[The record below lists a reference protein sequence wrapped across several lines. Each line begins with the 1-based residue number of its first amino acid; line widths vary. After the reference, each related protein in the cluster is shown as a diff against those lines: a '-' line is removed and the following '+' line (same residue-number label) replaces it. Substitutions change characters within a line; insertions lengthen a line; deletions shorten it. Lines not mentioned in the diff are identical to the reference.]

1 MHDAKDPVSD
11 EVIRAHFEPFGD
23 IRAIRTYK
31 GQLHTRFI
39 EYWDSRACIQA
50 HDTCQDTEFLGGK
63 LQLKFAWDLSTVSLV
78 NDARTRSEAKAAAE
92 ARATANQQDP
102 APLPEGEA
110 AEIAPAWPA
119 NAPEER
125 LEQAQKV
132 QQVCTPLSNASY

>member
-1 MHDAKDPVSD
+1 M
-11 EVIRAHFEPFGD
+11 
-23 IRAIRTYK
+23 
-31 GQLHTRFI
+31 
-39 EYWDSRACIQA
+39 
-50 HDTCQDTEFLGGK
+50 
-63 LQLKFAWDLSTVSLV
+63 SLV

-102 APLPEGEA
+102 APLPEGVA